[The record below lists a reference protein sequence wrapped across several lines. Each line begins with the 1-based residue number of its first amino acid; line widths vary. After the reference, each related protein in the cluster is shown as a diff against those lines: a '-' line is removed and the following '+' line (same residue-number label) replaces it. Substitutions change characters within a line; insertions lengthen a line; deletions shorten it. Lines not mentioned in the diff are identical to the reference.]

1 MSIFGKI
8 MSSIF
13 GKAQASGVSSD
24 KAAPGAKP
32 SSSAAATATAGSI
45 RNVDVAGVLTKLAAE
60 KSEKLDWQK
69 SIIDL
74 MKLLDLDSSL
84 SARKELAQELQYSGD
99 TNDSASMNVWLHKQV
114 MRKLAENGGKVP
126 EELQVGAHAGSTDIN
141 SSNRNE
147 EQTTSVFGKIM
158 SSIFGKANAAGAAPA
173 PGAKPSSATQGSAPA
188 GSITEVDVA
197 GILTKLVADKKEK
210 LDWQKSII
218 DLMKLLDLDS
228 SLSARKELA
237 QELQF
242 SGDMNDSASM
252 NIWLHKQVMRKL
264 AENGG
269 KVPEELKA

>member
-13 GKAQASGVSSD
+13 GKAQASGASSD

-126 EELQVGAHAGSTDIN
+126 EEL
-141 SSNRNE
+141 
-147 EQTTSVFGKIM
+147 
-158 SSIFGKANAAGAAPA
+158 KA
-173 PGAKPSSATQGSAPA
+173 
-188 GSITEVDVA
+188 
-197 GILTKLVADKKEK
+197 
-210 LDWQKSII
+210 
-218 DLMKLLDLDS
+218 
-228 SLSARKELA
+228 
-237 QELQF
+237 
-242 SGDMNDSASM
+242 
-252 NIWLHKQVMRKL
+252 
-264 AENGG
+264 
-269 KVPEELKA
+269 